1 MNAPKYK
8 GRETLLKGKDQYNIP
23 PCTNYLVAFYTENA
37 FILFSQNKAS

>member
-23 PCTNYLVAFYTENA
+23 PCTYLVAFYTENA